1 MLRSHSSIHAM
12 NIPMRNTGIFLN
24 SLSPAKKL
32 KEVRVMYGM
41 NPPEGCIV
49 ARAGVGSL
57 AMVVE

>member
-1 MLRSHSSIHAM
+1 
-12 NIPMRNTGIFLN
+12 MRNTGIFLN

-32 KEVRVMYGM
+32 KEVKVMLYGM

-57 AMVVE
+57 AKVVE

>member
-1 MLRSHSSIHAM
+1 MY
-12 NIPMRNTGIFLN
+12 IPMRNTGISLH